1 MDFDSL
7 KTQVSNLTFYDLKAG
22 VRKVQNA
29 VMNLTEM
36 EAKVR
41 EATNGDPWG
50 ASATLMQEI
59 AQGTHN
65 YQQLN
70 EIMPLIYKRFTD
82 KTAEEWRQIYK
93 ALQLLEFLC
102 KNGSERV
109 IDDARSHLSLL
120 RMLRQFHYID
130 PNGKDQGLNVRNRVN
145 ELVKLLSD
153 VDAIRQ
159 ERKKARAN
167 RNKYGGVEGGS
178 SFGGGFSG
186 GSGGRYG
193 GFGSDSADYGGY
205 QGEVYGDG
213 GGFGGRETDFSG
225 TQRRGDQFEEYDE
238 GDDVQPTR
246 ATRSTTSTARATSS
260 VTAKKATPKPK
271 EPEQDL
277 FDFGDEPTTSTSAG
291 KAPASNNDFGL
302 LKSSNTAANQ
312 DDDDDFDDFQSATPS
327 TAQPTSNPLA
337 VLSPPPPATSTTTP
351 STQFAAPTPLAP
363 GNSANFHNILSTAS
377 PAPSNS
383 SSILSPLGSGLT
395 SPAAQKPP
403 TQAFGAAP
411 AFKPSGPNYF
421 TSVPMT
427 AGQPTSTSTASTPRT
442 GATPAWTGSSAT
454 TTAANLG
461 KPAPKVAGNASGGGD
476 AFASLW
482 SSAGTAAGVNK
493 SATSN
498 KGPDL
503 ASLSKAKSQAGIWGT
518 ATAASAGSS
527 RPGVTA
533 PTPNTAANNQQKPAA
548 SLGNGLDDLLG

>member
-1 MDFDSL
+1 MDFESL
-7 KTQVSNLTFYDLKAG
+7 KNQVSNLTLYDIKAG

-70 EIMPLIYKRFTD
+70 EIMPMIYKRFTD

-130 PNGKDQGLNVRNRVN
+130 QNGKDQGVNVRNRSA

-153 VDAIRQ
+153 VDTIRA

-167 RNKYGGVEGGS
+167 RNKYGGVEGGMGMGS
-178 SFGGGFSG
+178 GFSS
-186 GSGGRYG
+186 GSRYG
-193 GFGSDSADYGGY
+193 GFGSDTGGFGGY

-238 GDDVQPTR
+238 ADEIETTKPT
-246 ATRSTTSTARATSS
+246 ATRTAPTTA
-260 VTAKKATPKPK
+260 AKRDPPQPK

-277 FDFGDEPTTSTSAG
+277 FDFGDEPPTTTSNG
-291 KAPASNNDFGL
+291 KASATSSSGL
-302 LKSSNTAANQ
+302 DNLGGMQRSSAN
-312 DDDDDFDDFQSATPS
+312 DDDDDFDDFQSATSPAA
-327 TAQPTSNPLA
+327 AQPAANPLA
-337 VLSPPPPATSTTTP
+337 AITPPPATSTTT
-351 STQFAAPTPLAP
+351 SATQFAAPKPVAP
-363 GNSANFHNILSTAS
+363 GQAANLNNIFSTAS
-377 PAPSNS
+377 PAPSTS
-383 SSILSPLGSGLT
+383 SSIV
-395 SPAAQKPP
+395 SPAASTSTFSPPPPTQKPP
-403 TQAFGAAP
+403 QPLQP
-411 AFKPSGPNYF
+411 AGGYKPTGPNYF
-421 TSVPMT
+421 TSVPISVNP
-427 AGQPTSTSTASTPRT
+427 QPTPTSTASTPMS
-442 GATPAWTGSSAT
+442 GATPSYTSST
-454 TTAANLG
+454 SAASLG
-461 KPAPKVAGNASGGGD
+461 KPSPKPVSSGGSGGGGD
-476 AFASLW
+476 AFGSLW
-482 SSAGTAAGVNK
+482 NTASSKAGVK
-493 SATSN
+493 SASGPQ

-503 ASLSKAKSQAGIWGT
+503 ASMAKAKSQAGIWG
-518 ATAASAGSS
+518 AASSAAGSTP
-527 RPGVTA
+527 RPSATT
-533 PTPNTAANNQQKPAA
+533 PTPNTASGQGKP
-548 SLGNGLDDLLG
+548 STPLGNGLDDLLG